1 MTTTRDA
8 AARIALAALLVLPTL
23 AAAQDAALGRWRT
36 IDDNTGK
43 PRSIVEVYEATD
55 GTVAARVLR
64 VLDPGKPD
72 PACDTC
78 EGERHGKPVVGMVIA
93 WNLRHAGRRLEGG
106 SILDP
111 DNGKVYSVRMT
122 PAAGGTRLEVR
133 GYLGIALLGRT
144 QVWLRER

>member
-1 MTTTRDA
+1 MTVA
-8 AARIALAALLVLPTL
+8 KIVLAALLCIPSL
-23 AAAQDAALGRWRT
+23 ASAQDGVLGRWRT

-43 PRSIVEVYEATD
+43 PRSIIELYEAGN

-72 PACDTC
+72 PVCDKC
-78 EGERHGKPVVGMVIA
+78 SGERRGKPVVGMVIA
-93 WNLRHAGRRLEGG
+93 WNLRAAGKRLEGG

-111 DNGKVYSVRMT
+111 DNGKIYSVRMT
-122 PAAGGTRLEVR
+122 PSAGGQKLEVR
-133 GYLGIALLGRT
+133 GYLGFALLGRT

>member
-1 MTTTRDA
+1 MTL
-8 AARIALAALLVLPTL
+8 ARILFVALLALPG
-23 AAAQDAALGRWRT
+23 AASAQDAALGRWRT

-43 PRSIVEVYEATD
+43 PRSIVEVYDAGN

-72 PACDTC
+72 PVCGKC
-78 EGERHGKPVVGMVIA
+78 SGERHDKPVVGMVIA
-93 WNLRHAGRRLEGG
+93 WGLHRSGRRLDGG

-122 PAAGGTRLEVR
+122 PVAGGQKLEVR
-133 GYLGIALLGRT
+133 GYLGVALLGRT
-144 QVWLRER
+144 QVWLRDR

>member
-1 MTTTRDA
+1 MKTFTLL
-8 AARIALAALLVLPTL
+8 ALAALLGIPP
-23 AAAQDAALGRWRT
+23 AASAQHAALGRWRT

-43 PRSIVEVYEATD
+43 PRSIVEVYETGN
-55 GTVAARVLR
+55 GTTAARVLR

-72 PACDTC
+72 PLCDRC
-78 EGERHGKPVVGMVIA
+78 SGERHGKPVVGMVIA
-93 WNLRHAGRRLEGG
+93 WNLRARDGRLEGG

-111 DNGKVYSVRMT
+111 DNGKLYSVRMT
-122 PAAGGTRLEVR
+122 PVADGQKLEVR